1 MIDGKILTE
10 KLLTY
15 ADAFLGLNSLDLV
28 YFRNVLLNL
37 FKLSSPYKG
46 TLSEKIKEKVR
57 SMQTPD
63 ELIVEICDYAI
74 ENGICENN
82 QEADLFAN
90 YVFGVLS
97 PRPSEINSVFMSIK
111 EKLGSQSACDYL
123 YNLSIKN
130 YYIRKTA
137 IDKNVKWSAQKL
149 DYPLEITI
157 NLSKPEKNNK
167 DIAKLLNAPIGD
179 NYPACNLC
187 KENEGF
193 YGSSTQPARS
203 NLRTVSL
210 TLGGEEWAMQYS
222 PFLYFDEHC
231 ILFSKK
237 HVPMHID
244 GRTVERLFDFIE
256 LFPGYF
262 IGSNSDLPIVG
273 GSILNH
279 EHYQGGKYLM
289 PLQKAKALKTLTCS
303 DYPDTMV
310 EIVDFYNSTVRI
322 SGFNRNTVEQLATD
336 VISKWKSYSDEEVG
350 ILCETEGVKHNTVT
364 PIARFLPDS
373 RYCIDLILRNNLTSE
388 EYPDGIYHAHP
399 QYHNIK
405 KEGIGLIESM
415 GLYILPARLKRQL
428 SAIAEI
434 LAHIVEYDKDEIA
447 KEDND
452 LHVHQEMIEYLLKKY
467 PRVKDI
473 KKANVIICDYVN
485 DVCAQILYNTSV
497 FSKDSKG
504 MLAFNKFLNTCNVIS
519 GR

>member
-1 MIDGKILTE
+1 MIEGKLLVE
-10 KLLTY
+10 KLLAY
-15 ADAFLGLNSLDLV
+15 ADAFLGLNSLDVV

-37 FKLSSPYKG
+37 FKLSSPING
-46 TLSEKIKEKVR
+46 LLSDKAKEHVQ

-63 ELIVEICDYAI
+63 ELIEDIISYVI
-74 ENGICENN
+74 ENGICEHE

-90 YVFGVLS
+90 YVFGLLT
-97 PRPSEINSVFMSIK
+97 PKPSEVNSVFMSIK

-130 YYIRKTA
+130 YYVRKTA
-137 IDKNVKWSAQKL
+137 IDKNIKWDAEKL

-167 DIAKLLNAPIGD
+167 EIAKLLTSPTED
-179 NYPACNLC
+179 KYPACNLC

-193 YGSSTQPARS
+193 YGTATHPARS

-210 TLGGEEWAMQYS
+210 TLGGEDWAMQYS
-222 PFLYFDEHC
+222 PYLYFDEHC

-237 HVPMHID
+237 HLPMHVD
-244 GRTVERLFDFIE
+244 GCTVERLFDFIE

-279 EHYQGGKYLM
+279 EHYQGGKHLM
-289 PLQKAKALKTLTCS
+289 PLQRAKAYKTFSCS
-303 DYPDTMV
+303 NYPDAMV

-336 VISKWKSYSDEEVG
+336 VIENWKSYSDESAG
-350 ILCETEGVKHNTVT
+350 ILCETDGVKHNTVT

-373 RYCIDLILRNNLTSE
+373 RYCIELILRNNLTSE
-388 EYPDGIYHAHP
+388 VYPDGIYHAHP
-399 QYHNIK
+399 EYHNIK

-415 GLYILPARLKRQL
+415 GLYVLPARLKRQL
-428 SAIAEI
+428 SAIEEI
-434 LAHIVEYDKDEIA
+434 LAHKVPYDRDEIL
-447 KEDND
+447 KEDHD
-452 LHVHQEMIEYLLKKY
+452 LNVHLNMLDFLLKKH
-467 PRVKDI
+467 PRVKDL
-473 KKANVIICDYVN
+473 KKANAIVTEYVN
-485 DVCAQILYNTSV
+485 NVCAQILYNTSV

-504 MLAFNKFLNTCNVIS
+504 MLAFNKFLSKCNIK
-519 GR
+519 